1 MPGQMDPFK
10 LFGHYPT
17 FSIHLQTCVEKRAD
31 GAAWRDVATDAL
43 FRFATKILP
52 SEAHFDAVLAALD
65 GKLSIAALAV
75 KAAVAEDIVIRVVSH
90 LAKWG
95 QVELSEAVQ

>member
-1 MPGQMDPFK
+1 
-10 LFGHYPT
+10 
-17 FSIHLQTCVEKRAD
+17 
-31 GAAWRDVATDAL
+31 
-43 FRFATKILP
+43 LP